1 MFWLLL
7 SEYIVHLYFRMFWLL
22 DLIVNVVWHE
32 IGSFFFLIKGSFLD
46 MDDLDE
52 IVDRR
57 KELIIRSAALV
68 GVISAWM
75 IVRFRRFARAR
86 LSVTY

>member
-1 MFWLLL
+1 MFWLIL
-7 SEYIVHLYFRMFWLL
+7 SEYIVHLYFRVFWLL

-32 IGSFFFLIKGSFLD
+32 IGRFFFLMKGSFLD

-68 GVISAWM
+68 GVIS
-75 IVRFRRFARAR
+75 V
-86 LSVTY
+86 